1 MANKGIGVGEC
12 TQHGEYYLDAADSP
26 CPSCEEAQ
34 RWGLQNPNTGANRE
48 RLASFIV
55 EGWDLTTLMEYAV
68 STLESHYKYDNESF
82 QEDWDQELGEG
93 A

>member
-26 CPSCEEAQ
+26 CPSCEDGA
-34 RWGLQNPNTGANRE
+34 GKNKNTGANRE

-55 EGWDLTTLMEYAV
+55 EGWDMTTLTEYAV
-68 STLESHYKYDNESF
+68 RSLESHYKYDNESF